1 MATLRE
7 IRNRIV
13 GVKSTQKITQAMK
26 MVAVAKLKRS
36 QEKIL
41 SARPYANKLGEM
53 LNNLVQDDNPELNP
67 LLQER
72 PIANVL
78 IVVVTSDKGMCGAFN
93 TNIIKKSIEL
103 IDTSYAEL
111 NKNGKVQILCIGRKS
126 HHYFSKRNY
135 KIFHSYQ
142 NIFVGNLNFST
153 AQSISEKLINSFISE
168 EFDKIELVYNE
179 FKSVAQQTI
188 VVDQFLPFKK
198 EEPSQ
203 DKTTK
208 KKSIA
213 NFIYEPNPVAIVNT
227 IIPKHL
233 NTHIWK
239 VLLESNAAE
248 EGARMTA
255 MDNANENAK
264 EMISS
269 LNLEFNKARQ
279 ASITT
284 EILEIISGAN
294 ALKEA

>member
-53 LNNLVQDDNPELNP
+53 LNNLVQNDNSDMNP
-67 LLQER
+67 LLQKRVVEK
-72 PIANVL
+72 VL
-78 IVVVTSDKGMCGAFN
+78 IVVFTSDKGMCGAFN
-93 TNIIKKSIEL
+93 TNIIKKCIEL
-103 IDTSYAEL
+103 ITTSYAEL
-111 NKNGKVQILCIGRKS
+111 DKNGKVEMLCIGRKS
-126 HHYFSKRNY
+126 HQYFSKRNY
-135 KIFHSYQ
+135 KVFKSYQ
-142 NIFVGNLNFST
+142 NIFGSLNYST
-153 AQSISEKLINSFISE
+153 AQSISETLINSFLSG
-168 EFDKIELVYNE
+168 EFDKIEMVYNE
-179 FKSVAQQTI
+179 FKSVGQQTV

-198 EEPSQ
+198 EKSSQ
-203 DKTTK
+203 ENIPK
-208 KKSIA
+208 KKSLVDY
-213 NFIYEPNPVAIVNT
+213 IYEPSPSAIIDT

-233 NTHIWK
+233 NTQIWRA
-239 VLLESNAAE
+239 LLESNAAE
-248 EGARMTA
+248 EGSRMAA

-269 LNLEFNKARQ
+269 LNLQFNKARQ

>member
-36 QEKIL
+36 QERIL
-41 SARPYANKLGEM
+41 SARPYATKLNEM
-53 LNNLVQDDNPELNP
+53 LSNLVQNNNSDLNP

-78 IVVVTSDKGMCGAFN
+78 VVVVTSDRGMCGAFN
-93 TNIIKKSIEL
+93 SNIIKKSIEL
-103 IDTSYAEL
+103 IETSYAEL
-111 NKNGKVQILCIGRKS
+111 NKNGKIQILCIGRKS
-126 HHYFSKRNY
+126 YQFFSRRNY
-135 KIFHSYQ
+135 KIFNSYQ
-142 NIFVGNLNFST
+142 NIFGNLDFST
-153 AQSISEKLINSFISE
+153 AQSISDILIHSFLSGK
-168 EFDKIELVYNE
+168 FDKIELVYNE
-179 FKSVAQQTI
+179 FKSVAQQT
-188 VVDQFLPFKK
+188 VVVSQFLPLKK
-198 EEPSQ
+198 EEPTK
-203 DKTTK
+203 DKNTK
-208 KKSIA
+208 KKSLV
-213 NFIYEPNPVAIVNT
+213 NFIFEPSPLDIIDT

-239 VLLESNAAE
+239 TLLESNAAE
-248 EGARMTA
+248 EGARMAA

-269 LNLEFNKARQ
+269 LNLQFNKARQ

>member
-1 MATLRE
+1 MATLKE

-36 QEKIL
+36 QERIL

-53 LNNLVQDDNPELNP
+53 LDNLVQNASDLNP

-72 PIANVL
+72 PVGSVL
-78 IVVVTSDKGMCGAFN
+78 IVVVTSDRGMCGAFN
-93 TNIIKKSIEL
+93 GNIIKKCVEL
-103 IDTSYAEL
+103 IDTTYSEL

-126 HHYFSKRNY
+126 YQFFSKRNY
-135 KIFHSYQ
+135 KVFNSYV
-142 NIFVGNLNFST
+142 NIFGSLDFST
-153 AQSISEKLINSFISE
+153 AQSISEALINSFLTG
-168 EFDKIELVYNE
+168 EFDKIEVVYNE
-179 FKSVAQQTI
+179 FKSAAQQTV

-198 EEPSQ
+198 EKQSQ
-203 DKTTK
+203 TKETK
-208 KKSIA
+208 KRA
-213 NFIYEPNPVAIVNT
+213 LVDFIYEPSPADIIDT

-239 VLLESNAAE
+239 ILLDSNAAE

-255 MDNANENAK
+255 MHNANENAK

-269 LNLEFNKARQ
+269 LNLQFNKARQ

>member
-26 MVAVAKLKRS
+26 MVAVAKLKRA
-36 QEKIL
+36 QERIL
-41 SARPYANKLGEM
+41 SARPYANKLDEM
-53 LNNLVQDDNPELNP
+53 LNNLVQNDSSDLNP

-72 PIANVL
+72 AVEKVL
-78 IVVVTSDKGMCGAFN
+78 VVVVTSDKGMCGAFN
-93 TNIIKKSIEL
+93 GNIIKKSVEL

-111 NKNGKVQILCIGRKS
+111 NKNGKVQVLCIGRKS
-126 HHYFSKRNY
+126 YQFFSKRNY
-135 KIFHSYQ
+135 KVFNSYQ
-142 NIFVGNLNFST
+142 NIFGNLDFSS
-153 AQSISEKLINSFISE
+153 AQSISEALINSFLSG

-179 FKSVAQQTI
+179 FKSVGQQTI

-198 EEPSQ
+198 EEPAQHKS
-203 DKTTK
+203 TK
-208 KKSIA
+208 KKSLVG
-213 NFIYEPNPVAIVNT
+213 FIYEPTPAAIIDT
-227 IIPKHL
+227 IIPKQL

-239 VLLESNAAE
+239 ILLESNAAE

-269 LNLEFNKARQ
+269 LNLQFNKARQ

>member
-41 SARPYANKLGEM
+41 SARPYANKLGEI
-53 LNNLVQDDNPELNP
+53 LNNLVQNDNPELNP

-111 NKNGKVQILCIGRKS
+111 NKNGKVQILCIGKKS
-126 HHYFSKRNY
+126 YQYFSKRGY
-135 KIFHSYQ
+135 KVFNSYQ
-142 NIFVGNLNFST
+142 NIFGNLNFST
-153 AQSISEKLINSFISE
+153 AQSISEKVINSFLSE

-213 NFIYEPNPVAIVNT
+213 GFIYEPNPVAIVDT

>member
-7 IRNRIV
+7 IKNRIV
-13 GVKSTQKITQAMK
+13 GVRNTQKITQAMK
-26 MVAVAKLKRS
+26 MVAVAKLKRA
-36 QEKIL
+36 QERII
-41 SARPYANKLGEM
+41 SARPYANKLSEM
-53 LNNLVQDDNPELNP
+53 LDNLVQNDSSGLNP

-72 PIANVL
+72 PVNNVL
-78 IVVVTSDKGMCGAFN
+78 IAVFTSDRGMCGAFN
-93 TNIIKKSIEL
+93 GNIIKKSIEL
-103 IDTSYAEL
+103 INTTYADM
-111 NKNGKVQILCIGRKS
+111 NKKGKVQILCVGRKS
-126 HHYFSKRNY
+126 YQFFSKRNY
-135 KIFHSYQ
+135 KIFKSYL
-142 NIFVGNLNFST
+142 NFTGNLNFST
-153 AQSISEKLINSFISE
+153 AQTISEALINAFLSG
-168 EFDKIELVYNE
+168 EFDKIEVVYNE
-179 FKSVAQQTI
+179 FKSVAQQTV

-198 EEPSQ
+198 EKPSQ
-203 DKTTK
+203 SEDTK
-208 KKSIA
+208 KRSLVG
-213 NFIYEPNPVAIVNT
+213 FIYEPSPTAIIDT

-239 VLLESNAAE
+239 VLLESNASE

-269 LNLEFNKARQ
+269 LNLQFNKARQ

>member
-26 MVAVAKLKRS
+26 MVAVAKLKRA
-36 QEKIL
+36 QEKIS
-41 SARPYANKLGEM
+41 SARPYANKLSKI
-53 LNNLVQDDNPELNP
+53 LNNLVQKESELNP

-93 TNIIKKSIEL
+93 SNIIKKSIEL
-103 IDTSYAEL
+103 IDTAYNEL
-111 NKNGKVQILCIGRKS
+111 NKNGKVKILCIGRKS
-126 HHYFSKRNY
+126 YQFFSKRNY
-135 KIFHSYQ
+135 KIFNSYQ
-142 NIFVGNLNFST
+142 NIFGDLNFST
-153 AQSISEKLINSFISE
+153 AQSISEILINSFLSG

-179 FKSVAQQTI
+179 FKSVGQQTL

-198 EEPSQ
+198 EKPSQ
-203 DKTTK
+203 NENTK
-208 KKSIA
+208 KRSLVD
-213 NFIYEPNPVAIVNT
+213 FIYEPSPSAIIDT

-239 VLLESNAAE
+239 ILLESNAAE

-269 LNLEFNKARQ
+269 LNLQFNKARQ